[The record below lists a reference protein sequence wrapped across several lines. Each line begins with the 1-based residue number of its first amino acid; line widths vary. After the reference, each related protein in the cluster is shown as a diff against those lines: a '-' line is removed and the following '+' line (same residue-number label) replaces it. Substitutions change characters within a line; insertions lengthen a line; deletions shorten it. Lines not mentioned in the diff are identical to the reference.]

1 MFACAA
7 PLENILLSALHDL
20 ASGRAQVDVWAAGV
34 VVYQMLYGK
43 RPFGEGCTQ
52 EAILR
57 EEVILNAHEVA
68 FPPKP
73 AVSADARD
81 FMIRCGPAHLKRFV
95 LIREA
100 SCVATPLKGI

>member
-1 MFACAA
+1 MTW
-7 PLENILLSALHDL
+7 L
-20 ASGRAQVDVWAAGV
+20 AGAQVDVWAAGV

-73 AVSADARD
+73 AVSADARN
-81 FMIRCGPAHLKRFV
+81 FMTRCGPA
-95 LIREA
+95 
-100 SCVATPLKGI
+100 